1 MSNTELKTA
10 FTPTFIGKMELKNR
24 FIRSATWDGM
34 AGENGEI
41 SPWQMHLYQT
51 LAASGTALLTSGYTF
66 VSPEGRQHH
75 GQAGLDQDQLI
86 EPLAGL
92 AKTVHQHQSRLF
104 IQLVHCGGQ
113 ANPKVSGLPAKA
125 PSAIDHPLFTQKP
138 QELTREEIKKLINN
152 FAAAAGRAK
161 EAGCDGVQLHAAHGY
176 LISQFLSPALNK
188 RRDDFG
194 GSLDNRFRFLQECLL
209 QTREVTGRD
218 FPLTVKINGQDYLED
233 GLLLEETVE
242 ICRRLEELGLD
253 AIEVS
258 GGSGASSPKQPVIR
272 KIDQPEKEAYFL
284 DDAVAIQRAVDIP
297 VITVGGIRSPQIID
311 RIINLGIPLVAL
323 CRPLI
328 HEPELINRWHGGDL
342 SPSGCTSCNG
352 CFKPAWQG
360 EGIRCVQSNAEN
372 S

>member
-1 MSNTELKTA
+1 MPKNELKTA
-10 FTPTFIGKMELKNR
+10 FTPTFIGEIELKNR

-41 SPWQMHLYQT
+41 SPWQMHFYQT
-51 LAASGTALLTSGYTF
+51 LAAGGTALLTSGYTF

-75 GQAGLDQDQLI
+75 GQAGLDQDRLL
-86 EPLAGL
+86 EPLAKL
-92 AKTVHQHQSRLF
+92 AEVVHQSGSLLF

-113 ANPKVSGLPAKA
+113 ANPKVSGLPAQA
-125 PSAIDHPLFTQKP
+125 PSAIDHPLFTQRP
-138 QELTREEIKKLINN
+138 EELTREEIRKLIND

-176 LISQFLSPALNK
+176 LISQFLSPEINK

-194 GSLDNRFRFLQECLL
+194 GSLDNRFRFLRECYLR
-209 QTREVTGRD
+209 TREQVGD
-218 FPLTVKINGQDYLED
+218 HFPLTIKINGQDYLEN
-233 GLLLEETVE
+233 GLILDESME
-242 ICRRLEELGLD
+242 ICQRLAELGLD
-253 AIEVS
+253 AVEVS
-258 GGSGASSPKQPVIR
+258 GGSRVSSPKQPVIR
-272 KIDQPEKEAYFL
+272 KIDQPEKEAYFS
-284 DDAVAIQRAVDIP
+284 DDAIAIQRAVDIP

-311 RIINLGIPLVAL
+311 RIINQGIPMVAL

-342 SPSGCTSCNG
+342 SPSGCISCNG

-360 EGIRCVQSNAEN
+360 EGIRCVQSSTEN